1 MRTLTIS
8 DSINLKRLKKQY
20 EKEKKEF
27 VNRIKELESIIKK
40 NKTASKIIN
49 ASYLEKQEKEK
60 KDILI
65 EKVIKLQ
72 QLKFTGVGYYL

>member
-49 ASYLEKQEKEK
+49 ASYLEKLEKEK

-72 QLKFTGVGYYL
+72 QLKFTSVGYYL